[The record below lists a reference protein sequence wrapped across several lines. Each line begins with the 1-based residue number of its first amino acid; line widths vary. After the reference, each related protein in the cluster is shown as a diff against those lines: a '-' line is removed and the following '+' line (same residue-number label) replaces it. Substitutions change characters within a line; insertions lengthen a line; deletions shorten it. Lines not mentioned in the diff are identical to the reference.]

1 MEEDF
6 KRCFG
11 GGQGAEGEV
20 ARSSSR
26 DLLLFFPWHVNKDHA
41 QSLLISGLCL
51 LLSEGTLT
59 HSPSPVGRA
68 IATPWFK
75 VLLAL

>member
-1 MEEDF
+1 MWRG
-6 KRCFG
+6 KW
-11 GGQGAEGEV
+11 
-20 ARSSSR
+20 ARNSSH
-26 DLLLFFPWHVNKDHA
+26 DLLLFFPWHVNKEQA

-59 HSPSPVGRA
+59 LSPSPVGRA
-68 IATPWFK
+68 VATPWFK